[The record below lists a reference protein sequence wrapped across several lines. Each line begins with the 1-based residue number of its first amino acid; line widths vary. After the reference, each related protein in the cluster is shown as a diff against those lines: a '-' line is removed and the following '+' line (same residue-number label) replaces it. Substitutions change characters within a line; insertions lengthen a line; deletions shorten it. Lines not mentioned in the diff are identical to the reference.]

1 MSLTE
6 QKTGA
11 SHCFVKAM
19 ARDFETRYV
28 DIMAWDLQAST
39 AQISSSR

>member
-6 QKTGA
+6 QKAGA
-11 SHCFVKAM
+11 SHWFVKAM